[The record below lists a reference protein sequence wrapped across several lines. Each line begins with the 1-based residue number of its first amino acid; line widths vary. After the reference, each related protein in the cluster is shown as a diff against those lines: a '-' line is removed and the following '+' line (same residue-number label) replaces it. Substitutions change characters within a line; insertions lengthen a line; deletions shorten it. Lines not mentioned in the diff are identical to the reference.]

1 MSLGERHN
9 DATNGRESPACR
21 AATVK
26 HTQDHNMVHS
36 VATGGLDSMHTTPTD
51 HTRSAGRVRPPRQ
64 LPAAGTDCAL
74 ACNHAYHVLIAL
86 RYLGRPHHTC
96 MHRVPHRPQ
105 GLGNAMHG
113 HTCLAHNPDCSLH
126 TRSSSTLATCTVSF
140 QASAPCAGHAHLSST
155 QSLPSS
161 TLTQSKGSHQ
171 CWRAQHI
178 TGSSQADLPISTHSC
193 VTGSSCPPGLELG

>member
-1 MSLGERHN
+1 ML
-9 DATNGRESPACR
+9 
-21 AATVK
+21 
-26 HTQDHNMVHS
+26 HS

-74 ACNHAYHVLIAL
+74 ACKHAYHVLIAL

-113 HTCLAHNPDCSLH
+113 HTRLAHTTLTAACTQDPAVHWRLALSVFKLQLPVLGTLISPAHNCYPAAHSH
-126 TRSSSTLATCTVSF
+126 RAKGATNVGEPSTLQAPAKQTF
-140 QASAPCAGHAHLSST
+140 Q
-155 QSLPSS
+155 
-161 TLTQSKGSHQ
+161 
-171 CWRAQHI
+171 
-178 TGSSQADLPISTHSC
+178 
-193 VTGSSCPPGLELG
+193 

>member
-1 MSLGERHN
+1 
-9 DATNGRESPACR
+9 
-21 AATVK
+21 
-26 HTQDHNMVHS
+26 
-36 VATGGLDSMHTTPTD
+36 
-51 HTRSAGRVRPPRQ
+51 
-64 LPAAGTDCAL
+64 
-74 ACNHAYHVLIAL
+74 
-86 RYLGRPHHTC
+86 
-96 MHRVPHRPQ
+96 MHRVPHIPQ

-113 HTCLAHNPDCSLH
+113 HTRLAHNPDCSLH

-193 VTGSSCPPGLELG
+193 VTGSSCPPGLELGAGRKYKSQHTQPKAIPINTLQDGCKMVHTNPSDTQRLHNTPTEGMLN